1 MGGPESHLFK
11 QGNSESTME
20 KIIVLSDVSDVDDT
34 LMALLTMLF
43 AECEIE
49 FVPRRGKGVEEAPV
63 SRNLWGFAEGEIDE
77 TN

>member
-1 MGGPESHLFK
+1 MGGLESHLFK

-20 KIIVLSDVSDVDDT
+20 KIIVLSDASDVDDT

-43 AECEIE
+43 PECEIE
-49 FVPRRGKGVEEAPV
+49 FLPRRGRRVEDAP
-63 SRNLWGFAEGEIDE
+63 SSCKLRPPAEGEMDE